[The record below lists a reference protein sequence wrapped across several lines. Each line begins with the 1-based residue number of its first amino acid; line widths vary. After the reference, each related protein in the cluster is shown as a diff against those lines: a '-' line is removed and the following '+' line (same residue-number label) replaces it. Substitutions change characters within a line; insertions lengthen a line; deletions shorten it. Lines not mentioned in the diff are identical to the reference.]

1 MRILAAAALSLI
13 LTPAIARAARV
24 SGTLTGYENSTPLAS
39 RDLHFQNEI
48 SGDVYLT
55 PTHADGGFATSL
67 PPGIY
72 SLRTESGAVLKSDI
86 RVGSRPVSV
95 GVVSELAPLA
105 PARLFDYQAIA
116 PSILT
121 SPAPSTAYI
130 MTLDRT
136 LPPPSAPVVPKP
148 TINWSR
154 LPPGTQASTTGEN
167 VATNAPPNRPVER
180 PQVPAGTNATIGTH
194 GGVVG
199 GPAPTAS
206 GMGGQPAAAIP
217 PAAQ

>member
-1 MRILAAAALSLI
+1 MLGAAALSLI
-13 LTPAIARAARV
+13 VAPAMARAARV
-24 SGTLTGYENSTPLAS
+24 SGTLTGYESSTPLAS

-48 SGDVYLT
+48 TGDVFLT
-55 PTHADGGFATSL
+55 PTHADGGFAASL

-72 SLRTESGAVLKSDI
+72 SLRTETGAVLKHNI

-95 GVVSELAPLA
+95 GAVSELAPLA
-105 PARLFDYQAIA
+105 PARLFDYQSIA

-121 SPAPSTAYI
+121 SAAPSTAYI

-148 TINWSR
+148 QINWSR
-154 LPPGTQASTTGEN
+154 LPPGTQASRSGEN
-167 VATNAPPNRPVER
+167 VVTRAPSNRPVER
-180 PQVPAGTNATIGTH
+180 PAVPSGTNAAVGMG

-206 GMGGQPAAAIP
+206 GMGGQPAAAMP
-217 PAAQ
+217 PATQ

>member
-1 MRILAAAALSLI
+1 MLAASVLSL
-13 LTPAIARAARV
+13 LLAPALAYAARV
-24 SGTLTGYENSTPLAS
+24 SGTLTGYESSTPLPS

-48 SGDVYLT
+48 TGDVYLT
-55 PTHADGGFATSL
+55 PTHADGGFAGTL

-72 SLRTESGAVLKSDI
+72 SLRTETGAMLKSDI
-86 RVGSRPVSV
+86 RVDARPVSV

-105 PARLFDYQAIA
+105 PGRLFHYQSIA

-121 SPAPSTAYI
+121 SPAPSTAFM

-154 LPPGTQASTTGEN
+154 LPPGTEASTTGEN
-167 VATNAPPNRPVER
+167 VATGAPSNRPVER
-180 PQVPAGTNATIGTH
+180 PEVPAGTNAAVGMH

-199 GPAPTAS
+199 GPPPTAS
-206 GMGGQPAAAIP
+206 GMGGQPAANMP
-217 PAAQ
+217 PATE